1 MMICDENTIAM
12 EEARKKFIDFIDK
25 EKYYEM
31 PLQDQVLLPSATDEA
46 KKAFEIYKE
55 KALIVNKMAF
65 LGE

>member
-12 EEARKKFIDFIDK
+12 EEAREKFIDFIDK

-31 PLQDQVLLPSATDEA
+31 PLQNQVLLPNATDEA